1 MKSLIV
7 AALLLGT
14 TFANAAEVLVLD
26 TQLPISRSFA
36 TRAFARFYMDQ
47 TTGEG
52 FAKITATEERYID
65 MNPGCRVGPN
75 GQCFP
80 MPPQTMPVIILE
92 ETVKIE
98 DLALV
103 GDKLIYNGAEGEVSC
118 GTLGVSRVFKKPTI
132 YLSGK
137 CSLEARIKGSN
148 LKVNFITK

>member
-7 AALLLGT
+7 AFLILGT
-14 TFANAAEVLVLD
+14 TLANAAEVLVLE
-26 TQLPISRSFA
+26 TQLPISRTFA

-52 FAKITATEERYID
+52 FAKITATEERYLD

-80 MPPQTMPVIILE
+80 MPPQTMPVIIFE

-103 GDKLIYNGAEGEVSC
+103 SDKIIYNGAEGEVAC
-118 GTLGVSRVFKKPTI
+118 GTLGVSRIFKKPTI

-137 CSLEARIKGSN
+137 CSLEAKVRGSK
-148 LKVNFITK
+148 LTVNFVTK